1 MHLGIVRLAW
11 AHRPV
16 VLAPSVGGPEEVR
29 GASEHMRKLSAAMR
43 RMTTDPDIQAEARA
57 TGEATTG
64 AGDDRSDAVVSS
76 AALVPLNVV
85 NRTRGASNTSLTE
98 A

>member
-1 MHLGIVRLAW
+1 M
-11 AHRPV
+11 
-16 VLAPSVGGPEEVR
+16 R

-57 TGEATTG
+57 TGEATAE

-76 AALVPLNVV
+76 PINRIPGASQAALVPLNVV
-85 NRTRGASNTSLTE
+85 NRTRGASNTTTVVSNRGLTCTSDLHL
-98 A
+98 

>member
-1 MHLGIVRLAW
+1 M
-11 AHRPV
+11 V
-16 VLAPSVGGPEEVR
+16 VQKKCAGV
-29 GASEHMRKLSAAMR
+29 SEHMRKLSAAMR

-57 TGEATTG
+57 TGEATAE
-64 AGDDRSDAVVSS
+64 AGDDRSDAV

>member
-1 MHLGIVRLAW
+1 MHLGIVLLA
-11 AHRPV
+11 
-16 VLAPSVGGPEEVR
+16 GPFR
-29 GASEHMRKLSAAMR
+29 RFSPLGWSRKCAGASEHMRKLSAAMR

-57 TGEATTG
+57 TGEAT
-64 AGDDRSDAVVSS
+64 AEAENDRPDAVVSS